1 MKYTPDIIYQG
12 ALFTFLC
19 ISLFLAGCGSPPPVP
34 QLDYRVPVEAIT
46 VETGTVENVVRATG
60 NLRARESIAVRSEI
74 PGRLYLERDANGDR
88 LTEGTFVNDGDVIGR
103 ILGEEARLHIG
114 AESARV
120 NFENSKN
127 ELERKSE
134 LWEQGA
140 IPEAEYLTAEANY
153 ETAKLNYERTILNE
167 KNVEIITPRSG
178 VLLILAR
185 DEKNIPLADGQ
196 LIGSG
201 FLVAQVAPLD
211 TLEAYV
217 DLLGSDLIDI
227 EIGQKV
233 RVRYYGNQDLNVSGK
248 LTRISPTVDE
258 QTRTF
263 QAVIEVPNED
273 GMLRPGM
280 FIEVEI
286 ITEQRIDV
294 PVVKHESVA
303 TRDNSKVVFLI
314 DGQMVKMQEVQLG
327 LADDEKR
334 EVIEGI
340 KPGDRIAIGS
350 LGSLYNN
357 TRVKVINDS

>member
-1 MKYTPDIIYQG
+1 MKYTPKIIYQG

-19 ISLFLAGCGSPPPVP
+19 ISLFLVGCGTPPPVP

-120 NFENSKN
+120 NFENTKN

-134 LWEQGA
+134 LWDQGA

-167 KNVEIITPRSG
+167 KNIEIIAPRSG

-196 LIGSG
+196 LIGNG

-263 QAVIEVPNED
+263 QAVIEVPNEA

-314 DGQMVKMQEVQLG
+314 DGQMVKTQEVQLG
-327 LADDEKR
+327 LSDDEKR
-334 EVIEGI
+334 EVIEGV